1 MPVPKKVYAE
11 CQENPESCEYLAYS
25 RKYPYIFR
33 LAGLIRNLKSE
44 GREDD
49 LSETHRAYGNG
60 DMIPAH
66 HLLQAHS
73 TDVDEALADM
83 DMPTQPPSI
92 FGARP
97 PGRVQ
102 GRNSAPEAARACP
115 GPS

>member
-1 MPVPKKVYAE
+1 MPIPKKVYAK
-11 CQENPESCEYLAYS
+11 CQENPESCEYLAYA
-25 RKYPYIFR
+25 REYPHIFR
-33 LAGLIRNLKSE
+33 LAGLIHNLKSE

-60 DMIPAH
+60 DMIPAY

-97 PGRVQ
+97 PGKVQ
-102 GRNSAPEAARACP
+102 GRNSAPEAARACS